1 MNFIINLIGKFIILF
16 DMKDIK
22 TIGLIENDFG
32 LIKYFLKILRR
43 YTVSVDKHGY
53 LKFENKLG
61 EVYVHRIIME
71 YYAQFDD
78 KLFTIL
84 NNTSKYEINH
94 KNKKKWDNRLEN
106 LEMVTKSGNQKH
118 NKGLDYKGEIVMS
131 SLEIV
136 GIKNRLMNQ
145 NQYQADKKYLEKVS
159 ATNKEILNSKSI
171 HWYNDS
177 RLYNNAYIKFNNKTK
192 YIIQISSNIIYIN
205 ILSYFNNIIFIYLK
219 NTFYTTNYTKSII
232 QDININ
238 YDIYRCRNICK
249 NNIKLLLK
257 YYNKFSI
264 FRKLCNKYKLIN
276 HAVKPNKPKKDNK
289 NLNYDDYYNI
299 KKINYNILMDLY
311 CNLISGPLLYTFY
324 KNELFIS
331 FPVKDVIFTYKKY
344 NSFKALYYVEL
355 LKRQSVKFNPITHTV
370 SAFLV
375 PEYTDDLFTSTILPL
390 STRLYEQ
397 DLTKITHTIIAK
409 NDGLEK
415 AQKVY
420 RNPIS
425 KVKTA
430 EDFISIED
438 IKTVLLSSTIRDK
451 ITNYGF
457 ITVQDIRKELQ
468 LLNEERKE
476 QDLIFKEIKETDDR
490 FITGIVRNTT
500 EIKEILKELGIE
512 YTILTNKTKEK
523 IKQYQLSQGIEEVT
537 IIGLNL
543 NARLIALKSLIVPT
557 KKKKKKKTLK

>member
-1 MNFIINLIGKFIILF
+1 MNFIINLVGKFIILF
-16 DMKDIK
+16 DMKDK
-22 TIGLIENDFG
+22 GAVGLIENDFG

-43 YTVSVDKHGY
+43 YTVTVDKSGY
-53 LKFENKLG
+53 LKFENKKG
-61 EVYVHRIIME
+61 EVYVHRIVME

-84 NNTSKYEINH
+84 NNTGEYEINH
-94 KNKKKWDNRLEN
+94 KNKMKWDNRLEN
-106 LEMVTKSGNQKH
+106 LEFVTKSGNQKH
-118 NKGLDYKGEIVMS
+118 RIGKRYDDEIVMS

-136 GIKNRLMNQ
+136 EIKNRLMKQ
-145 NQYQADKKYLEKVS
+145 KQYQADKKYLEKVS

-192 YIIQISSNIIYIN
+192 HIAQISSNIIYIN

-257 YYNKFSI
+257 YYNKSSI
-264 FRKLCNKYKLIN
+264 FKKLCNKYKLIN

-299 KKINYNILMDLY
+299 KKINYNVLMDLY

-331 FPVKDVIFTYKKY
+331 VSLEHIIFTYGKY
-344 NSFKALYYVEL
+344 NSFKVLYYTEL
-355 LKRQSVKFNPITHTV
+355 LKRQQVYFNSTSHTV
-370 SAFLV
+370 SSFLI
-375 PEYTDDLFTSTILPL
+375 PEYTDFLFISTILPL
-390 STRLYEQ
+390 SKKIYEQ

-415 AQKVY
+415 AQKIY
-420 RNPIS
+420 RNYSS
-425 KVKTA
+425 KIKT
-430 EDFISIED
+430 EKDFISIED
-438 IKTVLLSSTIRDK
+438 IKAILFSAFIKEK
-451 ITNYGF
+451 INIYGF
-457 ITVQDIRKELQ
+457 ITINDIRKELQ
-468 LLNEERKE
+468 LLNDEKKR
-476 QDLIFKEIKETDDR
+476 QGLPFREIKDTDNK

-500 EIKEILKELGIE
+500 EIKEILKDLKVE
-512 YTILTNKTKEK
+512 YSILTNKTKEK
-523 IKQYQLSQGIEEVT
+523 IKQYQISKNIEETASSLTFNSRV
-537 IIGLNL
+537 IV
-543 NARLIALKSLIVPT
+543 LKKLIVQA
-557 KKKKKKKTLK
+557 K

>member
-1 MNFIINLIGKFIILF
+1 MNFIINLVGKFIILF
-16 DMKDIK
+16 DMKDK
-22 TIGLIENDFG
+22 GAVGLIENDFG

-43 YTVSVDKHGY
+43 YTVTVDKSGY
-53 LKFENKLG
+53 LKFENKKG
-61 EVYVHRIIME
+61 EVYVHRIVME

-84 NNTSKYEINH
+84 NNTGEYEINH
-94 KNKKKWDNRLEN
+94 KNKMKWDNRLEN
-106 LEMVTKSGNQKH
+106 LEFVTKSGNQKH
-118 NKGLDYKGEIVMS
+118 RIGKRYDDEIVMS

-136 GIKNRLMNQ
+136 EIKNRLMKQ
-145 NQYQADKKYLEKVS
+145 KQYQADKKYLEKVS

-192 YIIQISSNIIYIN
+192 HIAQISSNIIYIN

-257 YYNKFSI
+257 YYNKSSI
-264 FRKLCNKYKLIN
+264 FKKLCNKYKLIN

-331 FPVKDVIFTYKKY
+331 VSLEHIIFTYGKY
-344 NSFKALYYVEL
+344 NSFKVLYYTEL
-355 LKRQSVKFNPITHTV
+355 LKRQQVYFNSTSHTV
-370 SAFLV
+370 SSFLI
-375 PEYTDDLFTSTILPL
+375 PEYTDFLFISTILPL
-390 STRLYEQ
+390 SKKIYEQ

-415 AQKVY
+415 AQKIY
-420 RNPIS
+420 RNYSS
-425 KVKTA
+425 KIKT
-430 EDFISIED
+430 EKDFISIED
-438 IKTVLLSSTIRDK
+438 IKAILFSAFIKEK
-451 ITNYGF
+451 INIYGF
-457 ITVQDIRKELQ
+457 ITINDIRKELQ
-468 LLNEERKE
+468 LLNDEKKR
-476 QDLIFKEIKETDDR
+476 QGLPFREIKDTDNK
-490 FITGIVRNTT
+490 FITGM
-500 EIKEILKELGIE
+500 
-512 YTILTNKTKEK
+512 
-523 IKQYQLSQGIEEVT
+523 
-537 IIGLNL
+537 
-543 NARLIALKSLIVPT
+543 
-557 KKKKKKKTLK
+557 

>member
-1 MNFIINLIGKFIILF
+1 MNFIINLVGKFIILF
-16 DMKDIK
+16 DMKDK
-22 TIGLIENDFG
+22 GAVGLIENDFG

-43 YTVSVDKHGY
+43 YTVTVDKSGY
-53 LKFENKLG
+53 LKFENKKG
-61 EVYVHRIIME
+61 EVYVHRIVME

-84 NNTSKYEINH
+84 NNTGEYEINH
-94 KNKKKWDNRLEN
+94 KNKMKWDNRLEN
-106 LEMVTKSGNQKH
+106 LEFVTKSGNQKH
-118 NKGLDYKGEIVMS
+118 RMGKRYDDEIAMS

-136 GIKNRLMNQ
+136 EIKNRLMKQ
-145 NQYQADKKYLEKVS
+145 KQYQADKKYLEKVS
-159 ATNKEILNSKSI
+159 ATNKEILNSKSM

-192 YIIQISSNIIYIN
+192 HIVQISSNIIYIN

-257 YYNKFSI
+257 YYNKSSI

-289 NLNYDDYYNI
+289 NINYDDYYNI

-331 FPVKDVIFTYKKY
+331 VSLEHIIFTYGKY
-344 NSFKALYYVEL
+344 NSFKVLYYTEL
-355 LKRQSVKFNPITHTV
+355 LKRQQVYFNPTSHTV
-370 SAFLV
+370 SSFLI
-375 PEYTDDLFTSTILPL
+375 PEYTDFLFISTILPL
-390 STRLYEQ
+390 SKKIYEQ

-415 AQKVY
+415 AQKIY
-420 RNPIS
+420 RNYSS
-425 KVKTA
+425 KIKT
-430 EDFISIED
+430 EKDFISIED
-438 IKTVLLSSTIRDK
+438 IKAILFSSFIKEK
-451 ITNYGF
+451 ISIYGF
-457 ITVQDIRKELQ
+457 ITINDIRKELQ
-468 LLNEERKE
+468 LLNDEKKR
-476 QDLIFKEIKETDDR
+476 QGLPFREIKDTDNK

-500 EIKEILKELGIE
+500 EIKEILKDLKVE
-512 YTILTNKTKEK
+512 YSILTNKTKEK
-523 IKQYQLSQGIEEVT
+523 IKQYQISKNIEETASSLTFNSRV
-537 IIGLNL
+537 IV
-543 NARLIALKSLIVPT
+543 LKKLIVQA
-557 KKKKKKKTLK
+557 K

>member
-1 MNFIINLIGKFIILF
+1 MNFIINLVGKFIILF
-16 DMKDIK
+16 DMKDK
-22 TIGLIENDFG
+22 GAVGLIENDFG

-43 YTVSVDKHGY
+43 YTVTVDKSGY
-53 LKFENKLG
+53 LKFENKKG
-61 EVYVHRIIME
+61 EVYVHRIVME

-84 NNTSKYEINH
+84 NNTGEYEINH
-94 KNKKKWDNRLEN
+94 KNKMKWDNRLEN
-106 LEMVTKSGNQKH
+106 LEFVTKSGNQKH
-118 NKGLDYKGEIVMS
+118 RIGKRYDDEIVMS

-136 GIKNRLMNQ
+136 EIKNRLMKQ
-145 NQYQADKKYLEKVS
+145 KQYQADKKYLEKVS

-192 YIIQISSNIIYIN
+192 HIAQISSNIIYIN

-257 YYNKFSI
+257 YYNKSSI
-264 FRKLCNKYKLIN
+264 FKKLCNKYKLIN

-331 FPVKDVIFTYKKY
+331 VSLEHIIFTHGKY
-344 NSFKALYYVEL
+344 NSFKVLYYTEL
-355 LKRQSVKFNPITHTV
+355 LKRQQVYFNSTSHTV
-370 SAFLV
+370 SSFLI
-375 PEYTDDLFTSTILPL
+375 PEYTDFLFISTILPL
-390 STRLYEQ
+390 SKKIYEQ

-415 AQKVY
+415 AQKIY
-420 RNPIS
+420 RNYSS
-425 KVKTA
+425 KIKT
-430 EDFISIED
+430 EKDFISIED
-438 IKTVLLSSTIRDK
+438 IKAILFSAFIKEK
-451 ITNYGF
+451 INIYGF
-457 ITVQDIRKELQ
+457 ITINDIRKELQ
-468 LLNEERKE
+468 LLNDEKKR
-476 QDLIFKEIKETDDR
+476 QGLPFREIKDTDNK

-500 EIKEILKELGIE
+500 EIKEILKDLKVE
-512 YTILTNKTKEK
+512 YSILTNKTKEK
-523 IKQYQLSQGIEEVT
+523 IKQYQISKNIEETASSLTFNSRV
-537 IIGLNL
+537 IV
-543 NARLIALKSLIVPT
+543 LKKLIVQA
-557 KKKKKKKTLK
+557 K

>member
-1 MNFIINLIGKFIILF
+1 MNFIINLVGKFIILF
-16 DMKDIK
+16 DMKDK
-22 TIGLIENDFG
+22 GAVGLIENDFG

-43 YTVSVDKHGY
+43 YTVTVDKSGY
-53 LKFENKLG
+53 LKFENKKG
-61 EVYVHRIIME
+61 EVYVHRIVME

-84 NNTSKYEINH
+84 NNTGEYEINH
-94 KNKKKWDNRLEN
+94 KNKMKWDNRLEN
-106 LEMVTKSGNQKH
+106 LEFVTKSGNQKH
-118 NKGLDYKGEIVMS
+118 RIGKRYDDEIVMS

-136 GIKNRLMNQ
+136 EIKNRLMKQ
-145 NQYQADKKYLEKVS
+145 KQYQADKKYLEKVS

-192 YIIQISSNIIYIN
+192 HIAQISSNIIYIN

-257 YYNKFSI
+257 YYNKSSI
-264 FRKLCNKYKLIN
+264 FKKLCNKYKLIN

-331 FPVKDVIFTYKKY
+331 VSLEHIIFTYGKY
-344 NSFKALYYVEL
+344 NSFKVLYYTEL
-355 LKRQSVKFNPITHTV
+355 LKRQQVYFNSTSHTV
-370 SAFLV
+370 SSFLI
-375 PEYTDDLFTSTILPL
+375 PEYTDFLFISTILPL
-390 STRLYEQ
+390 SKKIYEQ

-415 AQKVY
+415 AQKIY
-420 RNPIS
+420 RNYSS
-425 KVKTA
+425 KIKT
-430 EDFISIED
+430 EKDFISIED
-438 IKTVLLSSTIRDK
+438 IKAILFSAFIKEK
-451 ITNYGF
+451 INIYGF
-457 ITVQDIRKELQ
+457 ITINDIRKELQ
-468 LLNEERKE
+468 LLNDEKKR
-476 QDLIFKEIKETDDR
+476 QGLPFREIKDTDNK

-500 EIKEILKELGIE
+500 EIKEILKDLKVE
-512 YTILTNKTKEK
+512 YSILTNKTKEK
-523 IKQYQLSQGIEEVT
+523 IKQYQISKNIEETASSLTFNSRV
-537 IIGLNL
+537 IV
-543 NARLIALKSLIVPT
+543 LKKLIVQA
-557 KKKKKKKTLK
+557 K

>member
-1 MNFIINLIGKFIILF
+1 MNFIINLVGKFIILF
-16 DMKDIK
+16 DMKDK
-22 TIGLIENDFG
+22 GAVGLIENDFG

-43 YTVSVDKHGY
+43 YTVTVDKSGY
-53 LKFENKLG
+53 LKFENKKG
-61 EVYVHRIIME
+61 EVYVHRIVME

-84 NNTSKYEINH
+84 NNTGEYEINH
-94 KNKKKWDNRLEN
+94 KNKMKWDNRLEN
-106 LEMVTKSGNQKH
+106 LEFVTKSGNQKH
-118 NKGLDYKGEIVMS
+118 RMGKRYDDEIAML

-136 GIKNRLMNQ
+136 EIKNRLMKQ

-192 YIIQISSNIIYIN
+192 HIVQISSNIIYIN

-257 YYNKFSI
+257 YYKKSSI
-264 FRKLCNKYKLIN
+264 FKKLCNKYKLIN

-289 NLNYDDYYNI
+289 NLNYDDCYNI

-331 FPVKDVIFTYKKY
+331 VSLEHIIFTYGKY
-344 NSFKALYYVEL
+344 NSFKVLYYTEL
-355 LKRQSVKFNPITHTV
+355 LKRQQVYFNPTSHTV
-370 SAFLV
+370 SSFLI
-375 PEYTDDLFTSTILPL
+375 PEYTDFLFISTILPL
-390 STRLYEQ
+390 SKKIYEQ

-415 AQKVY
+415 AQKIY
-420 RNPIS
+420 RNYSS
-425 KVKTA
+425 KIKT
-430 EDFISIED
+430 EKDFISIED
-438 IKTVLLSSTIRDK
+438 IKAILFSSFIKEK
-451 ITNYGF
+451 INIYGF
-457 ITVQDIRKELQ
+457 ITINDIRKELQ
-468 LLNEERKE
+468 LLNDEKKR
-476 QDLIFKEIKETDDR
+476 QGLPFREIKDTDNK

-500 EIKEILKELGIE
+500 EIKEILKDLKVE
-512 YTILTNKTKEK
+512 YSILTNKTKEK
-523 IKQYQLSQGIEEVT
+523 IKQYQISKNIEETASSLTFNSRV
-537 IIGLNL
+537 IV
-543 NARLIALKSLIVPT
+543 LKKLIVQA
-557 KKKKKKKTLK
+557 KQQ

>member
-1 MNFIINLIGKFIILF
+1 MNFIINLVGKFIILF
-16 DMKDIK
+16 DMKDK
-22 TIGLIENDFG
+22 GAVGLIENDFG

-43 YTVSVDKHGY
+43 YTVTVDKSGY
-53 LKFENKLG
+53 LKFENKKG
-61 EVYVHRIIME
+61 EVYVHRIVME

-84 NNTSKYEINH
+84 NNTGKYEINH
-94 KNKKKWDNRLEN
+94 KNKMKWDNRLEN
-106 LEMVTKSGNQKH
+106 LEFVTKSGNQKH
-118 NKGLDYKGEIVMS
+118 RMGKRYDDEIAML

-136 GIKNRLMNQ
+136 EIKNRLMKQ

-192 YIIQISSNIIYIN
+192 HIVQISSNIIYIN

-257 YYNKFSI
+257 YYKKSSI
-264 FRKLCNKYKLIN
+264 FKKLCNKYKLIN

-289 NLNYDDYYNI
+289 NLNYDDCYNI

-331 FPVKDVIFTYKKY
+331 VSLEHIIFTYGKY
-344 NSFKALYYVEL
+344 NSFKVLYYTEL
-355 LKRQSVKFNPITHTV
+355 LKRQQVYFNPTSHTV
-370 SAFLV
+370 SSFLI
-375 PEYTDDLFTSTILPL
+375 PEYTDFLFISTILPL
-390 STRLYEQ
+390 SKKIYEQ

-415 AQKVY
+415 AQKIY
-420 RNPIS
+420 RNYSS
-425 KVKTA
+425 KIKT
-430 EDFISIED
+430 EKDFISIED
-438 IKTVLLSSTIRDK
+438 IKAILFSSFIKEK
-451 ITNYGF
+451 INIYGF
-457 ITVQDIRKELQ
+457 ITINDIRKELQ
-468 LLNEERKE
+468 LLNDEKKR
-476 QDLIFKEIKETDDR
+476 QGLPFREIKDTDNK

-500 EIKEILKELGIE
+500 EIKEILKDLKVE
-512 YTILTNKTKEK
+512 YSILTNKTKEK
-523 IKQYQLSQGIEEVT
+523 IKQYQISKNIEETASSLTFNSRV
-537 IIGLNL
+537 IV
-543 NARLIALKSLIVPT
+543 LKKLIVQA
-557 KKKKKKKTLK
+557 KQQ

>member
-1 MNFIINLIGKFIILF
+1 MNFIINLVGKFIILF
-16 DMKDIK
+16 DMKDK
-22 TIGLIENDFG
+22 GAVGLIENDFG

-43 YTVSVDKHGY
+43 YTVTVDKSGY
-53 LKFENKLG
+53 LKFENKKG
-61 EVYVHRIIME
+61 EVYVHRIVME

-84 NNTSKYEINH
+84 NNTGEYEINH
-94 KNKKKWDNRLEN
+94 KNKMKWDNRLEN
-106 LEMVTKSGNQKH
+106 LEFVTKSGNQKH
-118 NKGLDYKGEIVMS
+118 RIGKRYDDEIVMS

-136 GIKNRLMNQ
+136 EIKNRLMKQ
-145 NQYQADKKYLEKVS
+145 KQYQADKKYLEKVS

-192 YIIQISSNIIYIN
+192 HIAQISSNIIYIN

-257 YYNKFSI
+257 YYKKSSI
-264 FRKLCNKYKLIN
+264 FKKLCNKYKLIN

-289 NLNYDDYYNI
+289 NLNYDDCYNI

-331 FPVKDVIFTYKKY
+331 VSLEHIIFTHGKY
-344 NSFKALYYVEL
+344 NSFKVLYYTEL
-355 LKRQSVKFNPITHTV
+355 LKRQQVYFNSTSHTV
-370 SAFLV
+370 SSFLI
-375 PEYTDDLFTSTILPL
+375 PEYTDSLFISTILPL
-390 STRLYEQ
+390 SKKIYEQ

-415 AQKVY
+415 AQKIY
-420 RNPIS
+420 RNYNS
-425 KVKTA
+425 KIKT
-430 EDFISIED
+430 EKDFISIED
-438 IKTVLLSSTIRDK
+438 IKAILFSSFIKEK
-451 ITNYGF
+451 INIYGF
-457 ITVQDIRKELQ
+457 ITINDIRKELQ
-468 LLNEERKE
+468 LLNDEKKR
-476 QDLIFKEIKETDDR
+476 QGLPFREIKDTDNK

-500 EIKEILKELGIE
+500 EIKEILKDLKAE
-512 YTILTNKTKEK
+512 YSILTNKTKEK
-523 IKQYQLSQGIEEVT
+523 IKQYQISKNIEETASSLTFNSRV
-537 IIGLNL
+537 IV
-543 NARLIALKSLIVPT
+543 LKKLIVQA
-557 KKKKKKKTLK
+557 K

>member
-1 MNFIINLIGKFIILF
+1 MNFIINLVGKFIILF
-16 DMKDIK
+16 DMKDK
-22 TIGLIENDFG
+22 GAVGLIENDFG

-43 YTVSVDKHGY
+43 YTVTVDKSGY
-53 LKFENKLG
+53 LKFENKKG
-61 EVYVHRIIME
+61 EVYVHRIVME

-84 NNTSKYEINH
+84 NNTGEYEINH
-94 KNKKKWDNRLEN
+94 KNKMKWDNRLEN
-106 LEMVTKSGNQKH
+106 LEFVTKSGNQKH
-118 NKGLDYKGEIVMS
+118 RIGKRYDDEIVMS

-136 GIKNRLMNQ
+136 EIKNRLMKQ
-145 NQYQADKKYLEKVS
+145 KQYQADKKYLEKVS

-192 YIIQISSNIIYIN
+192 HIAQISSNIIYIN

-257 YYNKFSI
+257 YYNKSSI
-264 FRKLCNKYKLIN
+264 FKKLCNKYKLIN

-289 NLNYDDYYNI
+289 NFNYDDYYNI

-331 FPVKDVIFTYKKY
+331 VSLEHIIFTYGKY
-344 NSFKALYYVEL
+344 NSFKVLYYTEL
-355 LKRQSVKFNPITHTV
+355 LKRQQVYFNSTSHTV
-370 SAFLV
+370 SSFLI
-375 PEYTDDLFTSTILPL
+375 PEYTDSLFISTILPL
-390 STRLYEQ
+390 SKKIYEQ

-415 AQKVY
+415 AQKIY
-420 RNPIS
+420 RNYSS
-425 KVKTA
+425 KIKT
-430 EDFISIED
+430 EKDFISIED
-438 IKTVLLSSTIRDK
+438 IKAILFSSFIKEK
-451 ITNYGF
+451 INIYGF
-457 ITVQDIRKELQ
+457 ITINDIRKELQ
-468 LLNEERKE
+468 LLNDEKKR
-476 QDLIFKEIKETDDR
+476 QGLPFREIKDTDNK

-500 EIKEILKELGIE
+500 EIKEILKDLKAE
-512 YTILTNKTKEK
+512 YSILTNKTKEK
-523 IKQYQLSQGIEEVT
+523 IKQYQISKNIEETASSLTFNSRV
-537 IIGLNL
+537 IV
-543 NARLIALKSLIVPT
+543 LKKLIVQA
-557 KKKKKKKTLK
+557 K

>member
-1 MNFIINLIGKFIILF
+1 MNFIINLVGKFIILF
-16 DMKDIK
+16 DMKDK
-22 TIGLIENDFG
+22 GAVGLIENDFG

-43 YTVSVDKHGY
+43 YTVTVDKSGY
-53 LKFENKLG
+53 LKFENKKG
-61 EVYVHRIIME
+61 EVYVHRIVME

-84 NNTSKYEINH
+84 NNTGEYEINH
-94 KNKKKWDNRLEN
+94 KNKMKWDNRLEN
-106 LEMVTKSGNQKH
+106 LEFVTKSGNQKH
-118 NKGLDYKGEIVMS
+118 RIGKRYDDEIVMS

-136 GIKNRLMNQ
+136 EIKNRLMKQ
-145 NQYQADKKYLEKVS
+145 KQYQADKKYLEKVS

-192 YIIQISSNIIYIN
+192 HIAQISSNIIYIN

-257 YYNKFSI
+257 YYNKSSI
-264 FRKLCNKYKLIN
+264 FKKLCNKYKLIN

-331 FPVKDVIFTYKKY
+331 VSLEHIIFTYGKY
-344 NSFKALYYVEL
+344 NSFKVLYYTEL
-355 LKRQSVKFNPITHTV
+355 LKRQQVYFNSTSHTV
-370 SAFLV
+370 SSFLI
-375 PEYTDDLFTSTILPL
+375 PEYTDFLFISTILPL
-390 STRLYEQ
+390 SKKIYEQ

-415 AQKVY
+415 AQKIY
-420 RNPIS
+420 RNYSS
-425 KVKTA
+425 KIKT
-430 EDFISIED
+430 EKDFISIED
-438 IKTVLLSSTIRDK
+438 IKAILFSAFIKEK
-451 ITNYGF
+451 INIYGF
-457 ITVQDIRKELQ
+457 ITINDIRKELQ
-468 LLNEERKE
+468 LLNDEKRR
-476 QDLIFKEIKETDDR
+476 QGLPFREIKDTDNK

-500 EIKEILKELGIE
+500 EIKEILKDLKVE
-512 YTILTNKTKEK
+512 YSILTNKTKEK
-523 IKQYQLSQGIEEVT
+523 IKQYQISKNIEETASSLTFNSRV
-537 IIGLNL
+537 IV
-543 NARLIALKSLIVPT
+543 LKKLIVQA
-557 KKKKKKKTLK
+557 K

>member
-1 MNFIINLIGKFIILF
+1 MNFIINLVGKFIILF
-16 DMKDIK
+16 DMKDK
-22 TIGLIENDFG
+22 GAVGLIENDFG

-43 YTVSVDKHGY
+43 YIVTVDKSGY
-53 LKFENKLG
+53 LKFENKKG
-61 EVYVHRIIME
+61 EVCVHRIVME

-84 NNTSKYEINH
+84 NNTGEYEINH
-94 KNKKKWDNRLEN
+94 KNKMKWDNRLEN
-106 LEMVTKSGNQKH
+106 LEFVTKSGNQKH
-118 NKGLDYKGEIVMS
+118 RIGKRYDDEIVMS

-136 GIKNRLMNQ
+136 EIKNRLMKQ
-145 NQYQADKKYLEKVS
+145 KQYQADKKYLEKVS

-192 YIIQISSNIIYIN
+192 HIAQISSNIIYIN

-257 YYNKFSI
+257 YYNKSSI
-264 FRKLCNKYKLIN
+264 FKKLCNKYKLIN

-331 FPVKDVIFTYKKY
+331 VSLEHIIFTYGKY
-344 NSFKALYYVEL
+344 NSFKVLYYTEL
-355 LKRQSVKFNPITHTV
+355 LKRQQVYFNSTSHTV
-370 SAFLV
+370 SSFLI
-375 PEYTDDLFTSTILPL
+375 PEYTDFLFISTILPL
-390 STRLYEQ
+390 SKKIYEQ

-415 AQKVY
+415 AQKIY
-420 RNPIS
+420 RNYSS
-425 KVKTA
+425 KIKT
-430 EDFISIED
+430 EKDFISIED
-438 IKTVLLSSTIRDK
+438 IKAILFSAFIKEK
-451 ITNYGF
+451 INIYGF
-457 ITVQDIRKELQ
+457 ITINDIRKELQ
-468 LLNEERKE
+468 LLNDEKKR
-476 QDLIFKEIKETDDR
+476 QGLPFREIKDTDNK

-500 EIKEILKELGIE
+500 EIKEILKDLKVE
-512 YTILTNKTKEK
+512 YSILTNKTKEK
-523 IKQYQLSQGIEEVT
+523 IKQYQISKNIEETASSLTFNSRV
-537 IIGLNL
+537 IV
-543 NARLIALKSLIVPT
+543 LKKLIVQA
-557 KKKKKKKTLK
+557 K

>member
-1 MNFIINLIGKFIILF
+1 MNFIINLVGKFIILF
-16 DMKDIK
+16 DMKDK
-22 TIGLIENDFG
+22 GAVGLIENDFG

-43 YTVSVDKHGY
+43 YTVTVDKSGY
-53 LKFENKLG
+53 LKFENKKG
-61 EVYVHRIIME
+61 EVYVHRIVME

-84 NNTSKYEINH
+84 NNTGEYEINH
-94 KNKKKWDNRLEN
+94 KNKMKWDNRLEN
-106 LEMVTKSGNQKH
+106 LEFVTKSGNQKH
-118 NKGLDYKGEIVMS
+118 RIGKRYYDEIVMS

-136 GIKNRLMNQ
+136 EIKNRLMKQ
-145 NQYQADKKYLEKVS
+145 KQYQADKKYLEKVS

-192 YIIQISSNIIYIN
+192 HIAQISSNIIYIN

-257 YYNKFSI
+257 YYNKSSI
-264 FRKLCNKYKLIN
+264 FKKLCNKYKLIN

-331 FPVKDVIFTYKKY
+331 VSLEHIIFTYGKY
-344 NSFKALYYVEL
+344 NSFKVLYYTEL
-355 LKRQSVKFNPITHTV
+355 LKRQQVYFNSTSHTV
-370 SAFLV
+370 SSFLI
-375 PEYTDDLFTSTILPL
+375 PEYTDFLFISTILPL
-390 STRLYEQ
+390 SKKIYEQ

-415 AQKVY
+415 AQKIY
-420 RNPIS
+420 RNYSS
-425 KVKTA
+425 KIKT
-430 EDFISIED
+430 EKDFISIED
-438 IKTVLLSSTIRDK
+438 IKAILFSAFIKEK
-451 ITNYGF
+451 INIYGF
-457 ITVQDIRKELQ
+457 ITINDIRKELQ
-468 LLNEERKE
+468 LLNDEKKR
-476 QDLIFKEIKETDDR
+476 QGLPFREIKDTDNK

-500 EIKEILKELGIE
+500 EIKEILKDLKVE
-512 YTILTNKTKEK
+512 YSILTNKTKEK
-523 IKQYQLSQGIEEVT
+523 IKQYQISKNIEETASSLTFNSRV
-537 IIGLNL
+537 IV
-543 NARLIALKSLIVPT
+543 LKKLIVQA
-557 KKKKKKKTLK
+557 K